1 MSSEPL
7 MESLQD
13 SASRPR
19 TSSRQATLRIHDPR
33 DRAAWQAW
41 SEAWVRC
48 AQADAFS
55 HPSYLVDRAHPGEKP
70 LAADFDDGHGSR
82 VLFAFLLRP
91 IVSDALG
98 RAVAE
103 ECYDITTP
111 LLYGG
116 PQRFVAAGTHE
127 ETLLTSFWEH
137 FRQWAQDNRVV
148 SEFHRE
154 NPVAD
159 PSPGY
164 PGQRTEHAG
173 HVVKELEGRSEA
185 EIFGDTSKSF
195 RRTVRRA
202 EAAGTDI
209 LIDETGAR
217 IDDFLDLYY
226 ATMDRNS
233 AAASFYFPREHF
245 DMLNSTFA
253 GRITYLYALEAG
265 RPTSAELLLQCSD
278 IGYSLLGATAEAGLL
293 SGANSLLSL
302 RAFLYARSRGIR
314 HYVLTGGVT
323 NSDDDSLLR
332 YKLSMAKSGLRRYFT
347 ASQVTD
353 EHRYEQLNRG
363 HDTECGFFP
372 GYRCPRCEQGRAGIR
387 TTEVES

>member
-1 MSSEPL
+1 MSSELL
-7 MESLQD
+7 MESLQG
-13 SASRPR
+13 SASRLR
-19 TSSRQATLRIHDPR
+19 TSSTGATLRIHDPQ

-41 SEAWVRC
+41 LGAWVRC

-82 VLFAFLLRP
+82 VLFTFLLRP
-91 IVSDALG
+91 IVCDALG
-98 RAVAE
+98 RPVAE

-116 PQRFVAAGTHE
+116 PQRFVAAGAHE
-127 ETLLTSFWEH
+127 ETLLTSFWDH
-137 FRQWAQDNRVV
+137 FRQWAHENCIV

-154 NPVAD
+154 NPVAE

-173 HVVKELEGRSEA
+173 HVVRELGGKSEA
-185 EIFGDTSKSF
+185 EIFSDTSKSF

-226 ATMDRNS
+226 ATMDRNN
-233 AAASFYFPREHF
+233 AAASFYLPREHF
-245 DMLNSTFA
+245 DMLNTTFA
-253 GRITYLYALEAG
+253 GSIAYLYALEAG

-278 IGYSLLGATAEAGLL
+278 IGYSLLGATAEAGLR
-293 SGANSLLSL
+293 SGANSLLSF
-302 RAFLYARSRGIR
+302 RAFLYARSRGIK

-332 YKLSMAKSGLRRYFT
+332 YKLSLAKSGLRSYFT
-347 ASQVTD
+347 ASQVID
-353 EHRYEQLNRG
+353 ETRYEQLNHG
-363 HDTECGFFP
+363 HDSECGFFP
-372 GYRCPRCEQGRAGIR
+372 GYRCPRCGKGRAGIR
-387 TTEVES
+387 TTEVAS